1 MWPSSSR
8 ACAHVC
14 ASAPCLPF
22 PSSGRGGVE
31 GLGGARLDETT
42 PVSCV
47 THQVVLEE
55 AERQVKKLLLEAS
68 SSLTA
73 HSEVSWPVP
82 FDQLVAVQT
91 LPPRACLPVPFSAA
105 LCVWGRC
112 TWCRCRS
119 PCHMQ
124 AENDSTEGCP
134 SMGTYTM
141 CV

>member
-1 MWPSSSR
+1 MYVHLHR
-8 ACAHVC
+8 VF
-14 ASAPCLPF
+14 PF
-22 PSSGRGGVE
+22 QVVAGVE
-31 GLGGARLDETT
+31 WKGLGGARLDETT

-47 THQVVLEE
+47 TPQVVLEE
-55 AERQVKKLLLEAS
+55 EERQVKKLLLEAS

-73 HSEVSWPVP
+73 HSEVGGPVP

-91 LPPRACLPVPFSAA
+91 LPPRACLPVPLFSSAA

-112 TWCRCRS
+112 TWCRCCS